1 MHGGIDE
8 KRKNSPCVGGEGKR
22 AVNKGSMNEKESASI
37 SEANN
42 RGFHESCPRVIPSF
56 RIFRLAKLRP
66 KTGISFFFFKSNV
79 SELEYISTRRKNSSI
94 SSLSPSLSL
103 LIPYHRVRRHA
114 TMKQPPTSTP
124 GHMLLEQRSKFVDR
138 SCTGL
143 SIIAGLS
150 FAPLCPMERAALWG
164 L

>member
-66 KTGISFFFFKSNV
+66 KTGISFFFLNRT
-79 SELEYISTRRKNSSI
+79 YQNWNT
-94 SSLSPSLSL
+94 SLRDERTLPFRLSLSLSL

-150 FAPLCPMERAALWG
+150 FALLCPMERTALWG

>member
-1 MHGGIDE
+1 MPKGDPIFSNFSLGQAAPENGNILFFLNRTYQNWNISLRDE
-8 KRKNSPCVGGEGKR
+8 RTLP
-22 AVNKGSMNEKESASI
+22 
-37 SEANN
+37 
-42 RGFHESCPRVIPSF
+42 
-56 RIFRLAKLRP
+56 FRL
-66 KTGISFFFFKSNV
+66 
-79 SELEYISTRRKNSSI
+79 
-94 SSLSPSLSL
+94 SLSLSL